1 MVLVFKSIFIFIFNL
16 RGILYLGRSENKIEY
31 IVIIIK
37 VVIMFLWLIMEWCLC
52 GNDMVMY

>member
-16 RGILYLGRSENKIEY
+16 RGMLCLGRSENKIEY